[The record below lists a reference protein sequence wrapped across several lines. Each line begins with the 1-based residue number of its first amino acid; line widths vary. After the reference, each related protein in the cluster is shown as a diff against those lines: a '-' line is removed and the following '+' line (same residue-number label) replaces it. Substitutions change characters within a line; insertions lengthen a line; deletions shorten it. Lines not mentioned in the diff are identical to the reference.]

1 MVWYTKK
8 YLDYCDWKAL
18 FHICNKGFHY
28 LPEGNA
34 LVDRILSQMNNNR
47 LSNSPNGEE
56 GGSLVNRDQ
65 LQTDISELLSRSS
78 NYEVRD
84 GKTYI
89 KSLNRLKGSPTSKG
103 VELRDFI
110 CGDIIES
117 FASIWLR

>member
-1 MVWYTKK
+1 
-8 YLDYCDWKAL
+8 
-18 FHICNKGFHY
+18 
-28 LPEGNA
+28 
-34 LVDRILSQMNNNR
+34 MNNNR

-56 GGSLVNRDQ
+56 GGCLVNRDQ

-78 NYEVRD
+78 NYEVRC

-110 CGDIIES
+110 SGDIIES
-117 FASIWLR
+117 FASIAECAKYLNSVPQTTRGRALKGTPFKFNGKSVYITFIKEVSS

>member
-1 MVWYTKK
+1 M
-8 YLDYCDWKAL
+8 
-18 FHICNKGFHY
+18 
-28 LPEGNA
+28 
-34 LVDRILSQMNNNR
+34 DRRLCQKNNNR

-65 LQTDISELLSRSS
+65 LQADISELLSRPS

-103 VELRDFI
+103 VELRDHI
-110 CGDIIES
+110 SGDLIKS
-117 FASIWLR
+117 FASIAECAKYLNSIPQTTRGRALKGTPF